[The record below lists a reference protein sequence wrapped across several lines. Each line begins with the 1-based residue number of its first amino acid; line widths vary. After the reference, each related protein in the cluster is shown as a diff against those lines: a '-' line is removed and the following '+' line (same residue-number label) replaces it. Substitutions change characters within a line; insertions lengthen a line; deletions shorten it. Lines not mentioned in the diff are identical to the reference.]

1 MQGTDV
7 RSLSPL
13 REGILLVGNES
24 AGISASL
31 LQKAGQLVSVPGKG
45 KVESLNASVAA
56 GILLS
61 YLR

>member
-1 MQGTDV
+1 MEGKDV
-7 RSLSPL
+7 RTLSPL
-13 REGILLVGNES
+13 QEAILLVGNES
-24 AGISASL
+24 AGIPASL
-31 LQKAGQLVSVPGKG
+31 LQKANQLVSVPGKG